1 MAGIRNNMNKAKIII
16 KQEKEIIRLI
26 EYFSKEAEYKKKY
39 PIIVG
44 VDEVGRGPLAGPV
57 YAACVCLKY
66 NLDLINLNDSKKLSE
81 ENREILEAKIKDNS
95 YFYSY
100 GYASVEEID
109 KYNILNATMLAMK
122 RAVEKCIIKPDL
134 VLVDGNK
141 LPDWDYESL
150 SIIKGDQEYPS
161 IAAASILAKTK
172 RDKIMNIIQ
181 SMDNK
186 FNYSK
191 HKGYGTKEHYEEL
204 KLNGPS
210 ILHRRTFLKDYK

>member
-1 MAGIRNNMNKAKIII
+1 MTEFKSII
-16 KQEKEIIRLI
+16 KNDKEIIRLL
-26 EYFSKEAEYKKKY
+26 EYFSNEAEYKKEY
-39 PIIVG
+39 QIIVG

-66 NLDLINLNDSKKLSE
+66 DFSLLNLNDSKKLSE
-81 ENREILEAKIKDNS
+81 EKRNILENKIKENS

-122 RAVEKCIIKPDL
+122 RAVDKCCIKPDL

-141 LPDWDYESL
+141 LPNWEYES
-150 SIIKGDQEYPS
+150 ICVIKGDQKFPS

-181 SMDNK
+181 TIDNK

>member
-1 MAGIRNNMNKAKIII
+1 MKLNKTLF
-16 KQEKEIIRLI
+16 QSEEEILRLL
-26 EYFSKEAEYKKKY
+26 YFFLNEAEYKKEYKV
-39 PIIVG
+39 IVG

-66 NLDLINLNDSKKLSE
+66 DLNLINLNDSKKISE
-81 ENREILEAKIKDNS
+81 NKRDVLETKIKNSS
-95 YFYSY
+95 YFYTY

-122 RAVEKCIIKPDL
+122 RAVDKCPVKPDL

-141 LPDWDYESL
+141 IPDWEYNSI
-150 SIIKGDQEYPS
+150 SIIKGDQKFPS

-172 RDKIMNIIQ
+172 RDYLMTLIQ
-181 SMDNK
+181 KNDEN

-191 HKGYGTKEHYEEL
+191 HKGYGTKEHYAEL
-204 KLNGPS
+204 EKNGPS
-210 ILHRRTFLKDYK
+210 LLHRRTFIKDYI

>member
-1 MAGIRNNMNKAKIII
+1 MIKSNKII
-16 KQEKEIIRLI
+16 KQDKEIIRLI
-26 EYFSKEAEYKKKY
+26 EYFSNEVEYKKKY
-39 PIIVG
+39 RIIVG

-66 NLDLINLNDSKKLSE
+66 NLDLLYLNDSKKISE
-81 ENREILEAKIKDNS
+81 ENRNILETKIKDSS

-122 RAVEKCIIKPDL
+122 RAVDKCIVKPDL

-141 LPDWDYESL
+141 LPDWDYES
-150 SIIKGDQEYPS
+150 ICVIKGDQKFPS

-181 SMDNK
+181 SIDNK
-186 FNYSK
+186 YNYSK

-210 ILHRRTFLKDYK
+210 ILHRRSFLKEYK

>member
-1 MAGIRNNMNKAKIII
+1 MTKVKSILKND
-16 KQEKEIIRLI
+16 KEIIRLL
-26 EYFSKEAEYKKKY
+26 EYFSNEAEYKKKY
-39 PIIVG
+39 NIIVG

-66 NLDLINLNDSKKLSE
+66 DLSLINLNDSKKLSE
-81 ENREILEAKIKDNS
+81 EKRNVLDKQIKEHS
-95 YFYSY
+95 YFYTY

-122 RAVEKCIIKPDL
+122 RAVDKCIVKPDL

-141 LPDWDYESL
+141 LPEWEYKSL
-150 SIIKGDQEYPS
+150 CVIKGDQKFPS

-181 SMDNK
+181 TMDNR
-186 FNYSK
+186 FNYSN
-191 HKGYGTKEHYEEL
+191 HKGYGTKEHYREL
-204 KLNGPS
+204 DANGPS
-210 ILHRRTFLKDYK
+210 ILHRRTFLKDNK

>member
-1 MAGIRNNMNKAKIII
+1 MIKSNKII
-16 KQEKEIIRLI
+16 KQDKEIIRLI
-26 EYFSKEAEYKKKY
+26 EYFSNEVEYKKKY
-39 PIIVG
+39 KIIVG

-66 NLDLINLNDSKKLSE
+66 NLDLLYLNDSKKISE
-81 ENREILEAKIKDNS
+81 ENRNILETKIKDSS

-122 RAVEKCIIKPDL
+122 RAVDKCIVKPDL

-141 LPDWDYESL
+141 LPDWDYES
-150 SIIKGDQEYPS
+150 ICVIQGDQKFPS

-181 SMDNK
+181 SIDNK
-186 FNYSK
+186 YNYTK

-210 ILHRRTFLKDYK
+210 ILHRRSFLKEYK